1 MNNCDCQKDED
12 EAPITTVAA
21 TDGKESITFGDGLLT
36 TTVTSTAA
44 VIFFDLRALS
54 VRQQGALLTSTSL
67 VSFMFFPAIF

>member
-54 VRQQGALLTSTSL
+54 VRQ
-67 VSFMFFPAIF
+67 